1 MIRQLHSCLHLTCNP
16 RVAYTRYMT
25 WNKDVIFKALGDSTR
40 RLILDELSERNEQT
54 LYELTVRLIM
64 KHDLSITRQAV
75 AKHISALEDAGLVK
89 SEKKGKYR
97 VLLFNNEPLK
107 NLLKGWVE

>member
-1 MIRQLHSCLHLTCNP
+1 
-16 RVAYTRYMT
+16 MT